1 MTVCIAAKAGNMVVA
16 ASDRMLTS
24 GDVQIEPSAGTKIYP
39 LSNSMFV
46 MTAGD
51 AALQAEIIGLVMREI
66 AARIRTDPKDWWL
79 VSEAA
84 DLYVGHYNLIRNK
97 KAENAILSPLNL
109 DGQSFLANQK
119 GNVRC
124 TRK

>member
-1 MTVCIAAKAGNMVVA
+1 MTVCIAARAGNMVVA

-24 GDVQIEPSAGTKIYP
+24 GDVQFEPSAGTKIYS

-51 AALQAEIIGLVMREI
+51 AALQAEITGLVMREI
-66 AARIRTDPKDWWL
+66 VARIRTDPKDWWL

-84 DLYVGHYNLIRNK
+84 YVYVRHYNQIRNK
-97 KAENAILSPLNL
+97 VITHPSAAL
-109 DGQSFLANQK
+109 
-119 GNVRC
+119 
-124 TRK
+124 